1 MFRLFFCNRLCLL
14 LFTIKLLYL
23 LLLFYRQRY
32 LRIGKT
38 ANLLRSNSV
47 LPLKSRNQ
55 ILAKYGYLRN
65 FPIGNYLSIFSLDDD
80 LVSKAFG
87 FFVLNIHF

>member
-1 MFRLFFCNRLCLL
+1 MFRLFFCNCLCLL

-38 ANLLRSNSV
+38 AKFTTLQFCPSLKIAKSNTREIWVFAKLSHRE
-47 LPLKSRNQ
+47 LPKHF
-55 ILAKYGYLRN
+55 
-65 FPIGNYLSIFSLDDD
+65 FP
-80 LVSKAFG
+80 
-87 FFVLNIHF
+87 